1 MMKSKRMFLLGLA
14 SSLLVLIGGLVSN
27 CACIVFL
34 YQPRTPKAFRN
45 K

>member
-1 MMKSKRMFLLGLA
+1 MMKGKKMFLLGMA
-14 SSLLVLIGGLVSN
+14 SSLLVLIGGMISN
-27 CACIVFL
+27 CACFVFL